1 MHMTDDQLESRVV
14 TVTGASRGIGQ
25 AIATALAAQGFN
37 VMLSGRSTDLLSS
50 VAHQI
55 ATTVGSEKQSGRI
68 ESYSADVREPGQ
80 MEALMARTVDTFGRL
95 DILINNAGVGH
106 FQELAKLSIEDWN
119 KVIETNLSGVFF
131 ACRAAIP
138 LLKASRG
145 GWIIN
150 ISSLAGSHPFS
161 GGAAYCA
168 SKAGLDAVSEVL
180 MQELRYD
187 NIRVSCVAPGSVDTR
202 FSGNDESS
210 SITRKLDPRDVAQV
224 VVDLLGHQPR
234 SLPSRVEIR
243 PSQPR
248 K

>member
-1 MHMTDDQLESRVV
+1 M
-14 TVTGASRGIGQ
+14 
-25 AIATALAAQGFN
+25 
-37 VMLSGRSTDLLSS
+37 
-50 VAHQI
+50 
-55 ATTVGSEKQSGRI
+55 
-68 ESYSADVREPGQ
+68 
-80 MEALMARTVDTFGRL
+80 
-95 DILINNAGVGH
+95 
-106 FQELAKLSIEDWN
+106 
-119 KVIETNLSGVFF
+119 
-131 ACRAAIP
+131 
-138 LLKASRG
+138 
-145 GWIIN
+145 
-150 ISSLAGSHPFS
+150 AGSHPFS